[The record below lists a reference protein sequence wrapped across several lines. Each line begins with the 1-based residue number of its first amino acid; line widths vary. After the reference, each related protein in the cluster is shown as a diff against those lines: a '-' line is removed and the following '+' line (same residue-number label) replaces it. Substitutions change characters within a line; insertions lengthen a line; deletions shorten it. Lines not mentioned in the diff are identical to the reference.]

1 MSGGGGFGRGGGGF
15 GGIRIVLALGIAAF
29 SACAYYRNTS
39 VNPVTGEKQHV
50 DMTPQQE
57 VALGLQSAP
66 EMAAQFGGEDPDP
79 RAQALVQEVGA
90 KVVSGSEAARAPY
103 RFQFHLLA
111 DRKTVNA
118 FALPGGQIFIT
129 RALFSKLGDKAM
141 LAGVLGHEAGHVV
154 ARHSAA
160 QMAKAKL
167 TQGLAGAATVATTDP
182 NNPRSYANGAI
193 AQAVAGMVSLKF
205 SRNDELQAD
214 ALGVR
219 YMSEAGYDP
228 RALIGVMDV
237 LEREGGGSGGPEF
250 AKTHPNPGNRRE
262 HIKEEIAKLQN
273 GTLSPAGK

>member
-1 MSGGGGFGRGGGGF
+1 MFSRGGGGRS
-15 GGIRIVLALGIAAF
+15 GSGVIRIVIAVGIAAF
-29 SACAYYRNTS
+29 SACAYYSNTS
-39 VNPVTGEKQHV
+39 VNPVTGETQHV
-50 DMTPQQE
+50 DLNPQQE
-57 VALGLQSAP
+57 IALGLQSAP
-66 EMAAQFGGEDPDP
+66 EMAQQFGGEDPD
-79 RAQALVQEVGA
+79 RAAQALVQEVGQR
-90 KVVSGSEAARAPY
+90 VVAGSEASRSPY

-111 DRKTVNA
+111 DRRTVNA

-129 RALFSKLGDKAM
+129 RALFSKLKDKAM

-154 ARHSAA
+154 ARHSAQ

-182 NNPRSYANGAI
+182 NDPRTYKNAAI
-193 AQAVAGMVSLKF
+193 TQAVAGLISLKF

-219 YMSEAGYDP
+219 YMAEAGYDP

-237 LEREGGGSGGPEF
+237 LEASSGGGGGPEF
-250 AKTHPNPGNRRE
+250 AQTHPNPGNRRE
-262 HIKEEIAKLQN
+262 HIKEEIAKLRN